1 MYVILNFSGLKSIT
15 QIMAYV
21 VTESCI
27 KCKYTDCVEVC
38 PVDCFY
44 EGPEFLVIHPDE
56 CIDCGLC
63 EPECPIDAIFSDD
76 ELPENQIDFIE
87 INAKLADVYE
97 NITEAKDALPDAET
111 YKDIQEKSHFLNIG
125 FEKEDAPSRDNK
137 CNNIF
142 LYDNGEI
149 VLNNSK
155 FRIDELSTVEN
166 LIFEN
171 TLLDNLDR
179 NQIVNL
185 DVEGKAY
192 HEWAMKIMEFLQK
205 NKFSNVQIRTLK
217 K

>member
-1 MYVILNFSGLKSIT
+1 
-15 QIMAYV
+15 MAYV

-63 EPECPIDAIFSDD
+63 EPECPIEAIYADD
-76 ELPENQIDFIE
+76 ELPENQIEFIE

-97 NITEAKDALPDAET
+97 NITEAKNSLPDADT
-111 YKDIQEKSHFLNIG
+111 FKDVNEKIQFLNIG
-125 FEKEDAPSRDNK
+125 LESREDKKPELKS
-137 CNNIF
+137 NNII

-155 FRIDELSTVEN
+155 FKIDELSAVDN
-166 LIFEN
+166 IIFEN

-179 NQIVNL
+179 SQIVNL

-205 NKFSNVQIRTLK
+205 NQFSNIQIRTLK
-217 K
+217 N

>member
-1 MYVILNFSGLKSIT
+1 
-15 QIMAYV
+15 MAYV

-63 EPECPIDAIFSDD
+63 EPECPIEAIYADD
-76 ELPENQIDFIE
+76 ELPENQIEFIE

-97 NITEAKDALPDAET
+97 NITEAKNSLPDADT
-111 YKDIQEKSHFLNIG
+111 FKDVNEKIQFLNIG
-125 FEKEDAPSRDNK
+125 LESREDKKPELKS
-137 CNNIF
+137 NNII

-155 FRIDELSTVEN
+155 FKIDELSAVDN
-166 LIFEN
+166 IIFEN

-179 NQIVNL
+179 SQIVNL

-205 NKFSNVQIRTLK
+205 NQFSNVQIRTLK
-217 K
+217 N

>member
-1 MYVILNFSGLKSIT
+1 
-15 QIMAYV
+15 MAYV

-63 EPECPIDAIFSDD
+63 EPECPIEAIYADD
-76 ELPENQIDFIE
+76 ELPEDQIEFIE

-97 NITEAKDALPDAET
+97 NITEAKDPLPEADEF
-111 YKDIQEKSHFLNIG
+111 KDVNEKIQFLNIG
-125 FEKEDAPSRDNK
+125 IESQEDKTPELKS
-137 CNNIF
+137 NNII

-155 FRIDELSTVEN
+155 FKIDELSAVDN
-166 LIFEN
+166 VIFEN
-171 TLLDNLDR
+171 TLLDNLDKS
-179 NQIVNL
+179 QVVNL

-205 NKFSNVQIRTLK
+205 NQFSNVQIRTLK
-217 K
+217 N

>member
-1 MYVILNFSGLKSIT
+1 
-15 QIMAYV
+15 MAYV

-63 EPECPIDAIFSDD
+63 EPECPIEAIYADD
-76 ELPENQIDFIE
+76 ELPENQIEFIE

-97 NITEAKDALPDAET
+97 NITEAKDALPDADN
-111 YKDIQEKSHFLNIG
+111 YKDIEEKVQFLNI
-125 FEKEDAPSRDNK
+125 EVASEDAEPSEIK
-137 CNNIF
+137 SNNIL

-155 FRIDELSTVEN
+155 FKIDELSAVDN
-166 LIFEN
+166 IIFEN
-171 TLLDNLDR
+171 TLLDGLNK
-179 NQIVNL
+179 NEVVNL

-205 NKFSNVQIRTLK
+205 NNFSNVQIRTLNK
-217 K
+217 

>member
-1 MYVILNFSGLKSIT
+1 MT
-15 QIMAYV
+15 YV

-63 EPECPIDAIFSDD
+63 EPECPIDAIFADD
-76 ELPENQIDFIE
+76 ELPKDQIEFIE

-97 NITEAKDALPDAET
+97 NITEASEPLPDADSF
-111 YKDIQEKSHFLNIG
+111 KDVEGKKQFLNIG
-125 FEKEDAPSRDNK
+125 INTSETMPANNEKNSNT
-137 CNNIF
+137 IL

-149 VLNNSK
+149 VISNSK
-155 FRIDELSTVEN
+155 FKIDELSN
-166 LIFEN
+166 MDNIIFEN
-171 TLLDNLDR
+171 ALLDNLDK
-179 NQIVNL
+179 NL
-185 DVEGKAY
+185 VVSLNVEGKAY

-205 NKFSNVQIRTLK
+205 NNFIDVQIKTLK
-217 K
+217 

>member
-1 MYVILNFSGLKSIT
+1 
-15 QIMAYV
+15 MAYV

-63 EPECPIDAIFSDD
+63 EPECPIDAIYADD
-76 ELPENQIDFIE
+76 ELPENQIQFIE

-97 NITEAKDALPDAET
+97 NITEAKDALPDADN
-111 YKDIQEKSHFLNIG
+111 YKDIEEKVQFLNI
-125 FEKEDAPSRDNK
+125 EVASEDAGPSEVK
-137 CNNIF
+137 SNNILLF
-142 LYDNGEI
+142 DNGEI

-155 FRIDELSTVEN
+155 FKIDELSKLDN
-166 LIFEN
+166 IIFEN
-171 TLLDNLDR
+171 TLLDNLKKDE
-179 NQIVNL
+179 IVNL

-192 HEWAMKIMEFLQK
+192 HEWAMKIMDFLQK
-205 NKFSNVQIRTLK
+205 NNFSNVQIRTLK

>member
-1 MYVILNFSGLKSIT
+1 
-15 QIMAYV
+15 MAYV

-63 EPECPIDAIFSDD
+63 EPECPIEAIFPDD
-76 ELPENQIDFIE
+76 EIPDNQIEFIE

-97 NITEAKDALPDAET
+97 NITEAKEPLPDADNF
-111 YKDIQEKSHFLNIG
+111 KDIENKKEFLNIG
-125 FEKEDAPSRDNK
+125 INNQDEPSTSENVS
-137 CNNIF
+137 NTIL

-149 VLNNSK
+149 VINNSK
-155 FRIDELSTVEN
+155 FKIDDLSNMDNV
-166 LIFEN
+166 IFEN
-171 TLLDNLDR
+171 TLLDNL
-179 NQIVNL
+179 NKNETVNL
-185 DVEGKAY
+185 NVEGKAY

-205 NKFSNVQIRTLK
+205 NKFLEVQIKTLK
-217 K
+217 

>member
-1 MYVILNFSGLKSIT
+1 
-15 QIMAYV
+15 MAYV

-63 EPECPIDAIFSDD
+63 EPECPIEAIYSDD
-76 ELPENQIDFIE
+76 ELPDNQIEFVE

-97 NITEAKDALPDAET
+97 NITEAKEPLPDADSF
-111 YKDIQEKSHFLNIG
+111 KDKTNKREFLNIG
-125 FEKEDAPSRDNK
+125 IANQDEPSKSDDTFNT
-137 CNNIF
+137 IL

-149 VLNNSK
+149 VINNAK
-155 FRIDELSTVEN
+155 FKIDDLSN
-166 LIFEN
+166 MDNMIFEN
-171 TLLDNLDR
+171 TLLDNLNKD
-179 NQIVNL
+179 NIVNL
-185 DVEGKAY
+185 NVEGKAY

-205 NKFSNVQIRTLK
+205 NKFLEVKIKTLK
-217 K
+217 

>member
-1 MYVILNFSGLKSIT
+1 
-15 QIMAYV
+15 MAYV

-63 EPECPIDAIFSDD
+63 EPECPIEAIYADD
-76 ELPENQIDFIE
+76 ELPENQIQFIE
-87 INAKLADVYE
+87 INARLADVYE
-97 NITEAKDALPDAET
+97 NITEAKDALPDADN
-111 YKDIQEKSHFLNIG
+111 YKDIEEKIHFLNI
-125 FEKEDAPSRDNK
+125 EVASEDAEPSEIK
-137 CNNIF
+137 SNNIL

-149 VLNNSK
+149 VLNNSRFK
-155 FRIDELSTVEN
+155 IDELSKVDN
-166 LIFEN
+166 IIFEN
-171 TLLDNLDR
+171 TLLDNLKKDE
-179 NQIVNL
+179 IVNL

-192 HEWAMKIMEFLQK
+192 HEWAMRIMEFLQK
-205 NKFSNVQIRTLK
+205 NNFSNVQIRTLK

>member
-1 MYVILNFSGLKSIT
+1 
-15 QIMAYV
+15 MAYV

-63 EPECPIDAIFSDD
+63 EPECPIEAIYADD
-76 ELPENQIDFIE
+76 ELPENQIEFIE

-97 NITEAKDALPDAET
+97 NITEAKDPLPEADEF
-111 YKDIQEKSHFLNIG
+111 KDVNEKIQFLNIG
-125 FEKEDAPSRDNK
+125 IESQEDKTPELKS
-137 CNNIF
+137 NNII

-155 FRIDELSTVEN
+155 FKIDELSAVDN
-166 LIFEN
+166 IIFEN
-171 TLLDNLDR
+171 TLLDNLDKS
-179 NQIVNL
+179 QVVNL

-205 NKFSNVQIRTLK
+205 NQFSNVQIRTLK
-217 K
+217 N

>member
-1 MYVILNFSGLKSIT
+1 
-15 QIMAYV
+15 MAYV

-63 EPECPIDAIFSDD
+63 EPECPIEAIYADD
-76 ELPENQIDFIE
+76 ELPENQIEFIE

-97 NITEAKDALPDAET
+97 NITEAKDALPDAENF
-111 YKDIQEKSHFLNIG
+111 KDIEEKVHFLNI
-125 FEKEDAPSRDNK
+125 EVATEDTDSSEIK
-137 CNNIF
+137 SNNIL

-155 FRIDELSTVEN
+155 FKIDELSTVDN
-166 LIFEN
+166 IIFEN
-171 TLLDNLDR
+171 TLLDNLKKDE
-179 NQIVNL
+179 IVNL

-205 NKFSNVQIRTLK
+205 NQFSNVQIRTLK

>member
-1 MYVILNFSGLKSIT
+1 
-15 QIMAYV
+15 MAYV

-63 EPECPIDAIFSDD
+63 EPECPIEAIYADD
-76 ELPENQIDFIE
+76 ELPEDQIEFIE

-97 NITEAKDALPDAET
+97 NITEAKDPLPEADEF
-111 YKDIQEKSHFLNIG
+111 KDVNEKIQFLNISI
-125 FEKEDAPSRDNK
+125 ESQEDKTPELKS
-137 CNNIF
+137 NNII

-155 FRIDELSTVEN
+155 FKIDELSAVDN
-166 LIFEN
+166 IIFEN
-171 TLLDNLDR
+171 TLLDNLDKS
-179 NQIVNL
+179 QVVNL

-205 NKFSNVQIRTLK
+205 NQFSNVQIRTLK

>member
-1 MYVILNFSGLKSIT
+1 MT
-15 QIMAYV
+15 YV

-63 EPECPIDAIFSDD
+63 EPECPIEAIFADD
-76 ELPENQIDFIE
+76 ELPKDQIEFIE

-97 NITEAKDALPDAET
+97 NITEASEPLPDADSFKNVEG
-111 YKDIQEKSHFLNIG
+111 KKQFLNIG
-125 FEKEDAPSRDNK
+125 INTSETMPANNEKNSNT
-137 CNNIF
+137 IL

-149 VLNNSK
+149 VISNSK
-155 FRIDELSTVEN
+155 FKIDELSN
-166 LIFEN
+166 MDNIIFEN
-171 TLLDNLDR
+171 ALLDNLDK
-179 NQIVNL
+179 NL
-185 DVEGKAY
+185 VVSLNVEGKAY

-205 NKFSNVQIRTLK
+205 NNFIDVQIKTLK
-217 K
+217 

>member
-1 MYVILNFSGLKSIT
+1 
-15 QIMAYV
+15 MAYV

-38 PVDCFY
+38 PVDCSY

-63 EPECPIDAIFSDD
+63 EPECPIEAIYADD
-76 ELPENQIDFIE
+76 ELPENQIEFIE

-97 NITEAKDALPDAET
+97 NITEAKDALPDAENF
-111 YKDIQEKSHFLNIG
+111 KDIEEKVHFLNI
-125 FEKEDAPSRDNK
+125 EVATEDTDSSEIK
-137 CNNIF
+137 SNNIL

-155 FRIDELSTVEN
+155 FKIDELSTVDN
-166 LIFEN
+166 IIFEN
-171 TLLDNLDR
+171 TLLDNLKKDE
-179 NQIVNL
+179 IVNL

-205 NKFSNVQIRTLK
+205 NQFSNVQIRTLK

>member
-1 MYVILNFSGLKSIT
+1 
-15 QIMAYV
+15 MAYV

-63 EPECPIDAIFSDD
+63 EPECPIEAIYADD
-76 ELPENQIDFIE
+76 ELPENQIEFIE

-97 NITEAKDALPDAET
+97 NITEAKDALPDAENF
-111 YKDIQEKSHFLNIG
+111 KDIEEKVHFLNI
-125 FEKEDAPSRDNK
+125 EVATEDIDSSEIK
-137 CNNIF
+137 SNNIL

-155 FRIDELSTVEN
+155 FKIDELSTVDN
-166 LIFEN
+166 IIFEN
-171 TLLDNLDR
+171 TLLDNLKKDE
-179 NQIVNL
+179 IVNL

-205 NKFSNVQIRTLK
+205 NQFSNVQIRTLK